1 MTNPEI
7 IRFRYP
13 LTRFHE
19 EIKGVEEG
27 KLYRVKDGDTVQVC
41 LDRGFD
47 NAPKVTGLRINGI
60 DAPEKS
66 TRKNLLEREAGGLVK
81 RVAEKW
87 IAEQASTGDQFFA
100 SSDKLSKYANRT
112 IGRLWCGEIGRE
124 LGGFLLA
131 GGFVRAY
138 TGKKRE
144 AWTAAELDPIIE
156 NSKVYLGIS

>member
-19 EIKGVEEG
+19 EIKGVEEV

-81 RVAEKW
+81 RVAQLG
-87 IAEQASTGDQFFA
+87 QAVQVCEPDDR
-100 SSDKLSKYANRT
+100 SSLVRRDRPRAWRLPP
-112 IGRLWCGEIGRE
+112 GRRIRPSLHRQ
-124 LGGFLLA
+124 
-131 GGFVRAY
+131 
-138 TGKKRE
+138 E
-144 AWTAAELDPIIE
+144 ARGVDRSGARPDH
-156 NSKVYLGIS
+156 